1 MRRLGMPIPTV
12 GPLWRWVC
20 PFICYLWVCV
30 SPVIYESLITCYFWV
45 CVSPVISESALSP
58 VISESV
64 YHLFFLSLPFH
75 LLFLSLLFH
84 LLSLSVFLTQWADEI
99 GIKPW
104 LLMLHV
110 LCVSYSTFTRD
121 CFCFLEP
128 WLYEGEFLHQDWDNA
143 LSRQGNSGKCTYS
156 MADWL

>member
-1 MRRLGMPIPTV
+1 MSQPLFDWLLPKDHWRFMRRLGMPTPTV

-20 PFICYLWVCV
+20 PFICYLWVFV
-30 SPVIYESLITCYFWV
+30 
-45 CVSPVISESALSP
+45 SP

-64 YHLFFLSLPFH
+64 YHLLFLSLPFH
-75 LLFLSLLFH
+75 LLFLRLLFH

-99 GIKPW
+99 GIKP
-104 LLMLHV
+104 LPLMLHV

-156 MADWL
+156 MAD